1 MEQLRD
7 ISNHN
12 GTLTKQDFVNWKAQG
27 VVGVYLKVTE
37 GRTFVDALAPQ
48 FRQWASEVGLLYGEY
63 HFFHPDVDSYLQVDW
78 FLQHSHTDAEL
89 VPALD
94 LEVDDKQND
103 SVIRFGAITWLS
115 HVGAERNCLP
125 LLYTY
130 PSFATRLV
138 GLQKF
143 PLWISDPDRKGDP
156 LGPRIAPWKEY
167 ALWQDDTHVL
177 DKDALTAQGLE
188 PILVS
193 KGKVPA
199 ATLRAKTGYF
209 AWVAWRLGEG
219 AWKGWGRANLAVRP
233 NVPRAISNAW
243 WGRLEAFLFARS

>member
-12 GTLTKQDFVNWKAQG
+12 GTLTKQDFVNWKQAG
-27 VVGVYLKVTE
+27 VVGIYLKVTE
-37 GRTFVDALAPQ
+37 GTTFVDGLAAQ

-63 HFFHPDVDSYLQVDW
+63 HFFHPGVNALEQVDF
-78 FLQHSHTDAEL
+78 FLAHSTADAEL

-94 LEVDDKQND
+94 LEVTD
-103 SVIRFGAITWLS
+103 SQPASTVRFSAITWLS
-115 HVGAERNCLP
+115 HVAVERNCLP

-130 PSFATRLV
+130 SSFATNLV

-156 LGPRIAPWKEY
+156 RGPRTDPWKTY
-167 ALWQDDTHVL
+167 ALWQDDTYVL

-193 KGKVPA
+193 KGKAPA
-199 ATLRAKTGYF
+199 ATLRAKTGYWNW
-209 AWVAWRLGEG
+209 AAWRLGEG
-219 AWKGWGRANLAVRP
+219 AWKGWGRANAAVRP
-233 NVPRAISNAW
+233 TVPRLISQGW
-243 WGRLEAFLFARS
+243 WRRIGAFLAARG